1 MVTEE
6 NVSFC
11 NCFCSFGIRFYLTP
25 LHKIEMSK
33 LKSSPSRLENDR
45 AYRKEGVRNE
55 EAKRL

>member
-33 LKSSPSRLENDR
+33 LSLRQADWRTIRL
-45 AYRKEGVRNE
+45 AGRKG
-55 EAKRL
+55 